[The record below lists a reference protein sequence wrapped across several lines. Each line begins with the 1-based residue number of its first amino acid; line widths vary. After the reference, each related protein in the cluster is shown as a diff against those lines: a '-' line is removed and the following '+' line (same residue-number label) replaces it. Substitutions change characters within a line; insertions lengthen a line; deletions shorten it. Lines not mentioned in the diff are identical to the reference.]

1 MRQIRIDPN
10 FESWQRAAKWLLL
23 DETPPHHVE
32 WIERGAEQASL
43 FALAEEFTSD
53 HPGALGVRAFNVP
66 RSFVEIAQTVACH
79 RGLHHWDRM
88 YRVLWRLLHEDRNLL
103 HISVDP
109 DVRALFDLQQE
120 VRLDSQ
126 RMQAFVRFRELKS
139 EQRFIA
145 WYRPDHRVTRRVV
158 PGFIRRFKSMRWS
171 ILTPDECVHWDD
183 GELRF
188 TVGVVKSGG
197 IKSGATREA
206 APSDDHVED
215 LWREYYRS
223 TFNPA
228 RVNETLMRQHMPARV
243 WENMPEAE
251 VVREVLANSA
261 QRVEQMLDDQ
271 TLKHQTLKD
280 EVPRRTKESL

>member
-1 MRQIRIDPN
+1 MRQIRIDPTV
-10 FESWQRAAKWLLL
+10 ESWQRAAKWLLL
-23 DETPPHHVE
+23 DQTPPHHVE

-43 FALAEEFTSD
+43 FAIAEEFPHD
-53 HPGALGVRAFNVP
+53 HPGALSVP
-66 RSFVEIAQTVACH
+66 RPFMEIARTVAWH
-79 RGLHHWDRM
+79 RDLGHWDRM

-103 HISVDP
+103 HIAVDP

-139 EQRFIA
+139 EQRFVA
-145 WYRPDHRVTRRVV
+145 WYRPDHRVTRRVA

-183 GELRF
+183 GKLRF
-188 TVGVVKSGG
+188 TAGVIKSGG
-197 IKSGATREA
+197 IKPGASREA
-206 APSDDHVED
+206 TPSADHVED

-228 RVNETLMRQHMPARV
+228 RVNEKLMRQHMPARV

-251 VVREVLANSA
+251 VVRDVLATSA
-261 QRVEQMLDDQ
+261 QRVEQML
-271 TLKHQTLKD
+271 KD
-280 EVPRRTKESL
+280 KSPRRTK

>member
-23 DETPPHHVE
+23 DQTPPHHVE

-43 FALAEEFTSD
+43 FALAEEFTSE
-53 HPGALGVRAFNVP
+53 HPGTLSVP
-66 RSFVEIAQTVACH
+66 RPFVEIAQTVACH
-79 RGLHHWDRM
+79 RGPHHWDRM

-145 WYRPDHRVTRRVV
+145 WYRPDHRVTRRVA

-183 GELRF
+183 GKLRF
-188 TVGVVKSGG
+188 TAGVIKSGG
-197 IKSGATREA
+197 IKSSVNKSASRESTHEA
-206 APSDDHVED
+206 DHVED

-228 RVNETLMRQHMPARV
+228 RVNEALMRQHMPARV
-243 WENMPEAE
+243 WEHMPEAE
-251 VVREVLANSA
+251 VVRDVLANSA
-261 QRVEQMLDDQ
+261 QRVQQMLKDQ
-271 TLKHQTLKD
+271 TLTDKS
-280 EVPRRTKESL
+280 PRRTK